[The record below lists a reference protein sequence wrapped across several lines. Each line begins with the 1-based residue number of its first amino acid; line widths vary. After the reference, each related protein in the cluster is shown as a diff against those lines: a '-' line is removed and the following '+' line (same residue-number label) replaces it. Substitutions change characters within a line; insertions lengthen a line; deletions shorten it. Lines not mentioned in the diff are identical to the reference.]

1 MLASKMPNK
10 TELIIVISTAII
22 TERHSG

>member
-1 MLASKMPNK
+1 MPNK
-10 TELIIVISTAII
+10 TELIIVIGTAII